1 MSKQVE
7 LEPYAPLT
15 RVLGR
20 NHRFVFWKEKKS
32 LALETADFARQCVQL
47 YESITDRTVKPQHTP
62 HLDISTLPA
71 SDDESRGQLADSA
84 ARILMKVLWLA
95 RLSRPDLLVAVSML
109 ASHVCCWSTNDDRRV
124 ARLIGYI
131 SNSMITRLSCR
142 FMIHHL
148 SCILR
153 FIATSDFAGCVDN
166 IPINKWICVSLRRPS
181 QLCAPVMEQPSSE
194 GCLEKQ

>member
-20 NHRFVFWKEKKS
+20 NHRFVFWKEKKA

-47 YESITDRTVKPQHTP
+47 YESITDRIVKPQHTP

-71 SDDESRGQLADSA
+71 SDDESRGQVADSA

-131 SNSMITRLSCR
+131 SNSIAYSLIMSIHDSPSELHLALLLRLGFC
-142 FMIHHL
+142 
-148 SCILR
+148 
-153 FIATSDFAGCVDN
+153 
-166 IPINKWICVSLRRPS
+166 W
-181 QLCAPVMEQPSSE
+181 LC
-194 GCLEKQ
+194 

>member
-1 MSKQVE
+1 MHEGFWSTLSKQVE

-20 NHRFVFWKEKKS
+20 NHRFVFWKEKKA

-47 YESITDRTVKPQHTP
+47 YESITDRIVKPQHTP

-109 ASHVCCWSTNDDRRV
+109 ASHVC
-124 ARLIGYI
+124 
-131 SNSMITRLSCR
+131 
-142 FMIHHL
+142 
-148 SCILR
+148 
-153 FIATSDFAGCVDN
+153 
-166 IPINKWICVSLRRPS
+166 
-181 QLCAPVMEQPSSE
+181 
-194 GCLEKQ
+194 